1 MTPAV
6 KITLHGPPV
15 GKGRPRFRIART
27 KAGAQFVTVY
37 TDAKTR
43 KYESR
48 LKDLAQRTMGG
59 IPPLNEALAV
69 EVMAYMPVPES
80 WSGRKKDMALAGEI
94 VPTGRPDIDNIF
106 KCVDSLNK
114 IVWRDDS
121 LIVDIHVWK
130 FFSVEPRLIIEVR
143 PWVGALLS
151 AAHTTSL

>member
-15 GKGRPRFRIART
+15 GKGRPRFRVART
-27 KAGAQFVTVY
+27 ASGKQFVSAY
-37 TDAKTR
+37 TDAQTR
-43 KYESR
+43 RYEA
-48 LKDLAQRTMGG
+48 DLAAEAYKVMGG
-59 IPPLNEALAV
+59 IPPLDEALAV

-94 VPTGRPDIDNIF
+94 VPTGRPDADNCCKIAL
-106 KCVDSLNK
+106 DSLNK

-121 LIVDIHVWK
+121 LIVDLHGWK
-130 FFSVEPRLIIEVR
+130 FFSAEPRLVIEVR
-143 PWVGALLS
+143 PWVGALL

>member
-15 GKGRPRFRIART
+15 GKGRPRFRVART
-27 KAGAQFVTVY
+27 ASGKQFVSAY
-37 TDAKTR
+37 TDAQTR
-43 KYESR
+43 RYEA
-48 LKDLAQRTMGG
+48 DLAAEAYKVMGG
-59 IPPLNEALAV
+59 IPPLDEALAV